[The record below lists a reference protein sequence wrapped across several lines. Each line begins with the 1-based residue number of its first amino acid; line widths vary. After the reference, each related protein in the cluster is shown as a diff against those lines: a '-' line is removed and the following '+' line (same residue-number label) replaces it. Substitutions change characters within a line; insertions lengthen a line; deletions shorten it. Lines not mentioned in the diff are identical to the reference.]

1 MAKRRRKQK
10 GINPK
15 AYTLDKRRKKAVK
28 TQGIRSTMQ
37 TPIVKLYLDYLST
50 PENLMAGQKK
60 NLNIFMAEN
69 EIGSY
74 HTLEKYARAIGFQE
88 ELLRRKNNY
97 IADEKLDMIELG
109 KAGFK
114 FLAKKHVLK
123 REVID
128 ARGEKRVI
136 EEEQDPNVKACE
148 RLIQLGG
155 GDIVDNINVTGT
167 DAISAAAT
175 RITDTEDLK

>member
-15 AYTLDKRRKKAVK
+15 AYTLETAIVRDYIIFYAVREMGLVKKVMPEDCQTEVEFCIKHGLSDKSSNALHNYANIKGFYDAVEVEKKK
-28 TQGIRSTMQ
+28 HR
-37 TPIVKLYLDYLST
+37 PLLLSIGM
-50 PENLMAGQKK
+50 NGLG
-60 NLNIFMAEN
+60 FVAE
-69 EIGSY
+69 
-74 HTLEKYARAIGFQE
+74 
-88 ELLRRKNNY
+88 
-97 IADEKLDMIELG
+97 
-109 KAGFK
+109 
-114 FLAKKHVLK
+114 KHVLK

-167 DAISAAAT
+167 DAISAAAK

>member
-1 MAKRRRKQK
+1 M
-10 GINPK
+10 
-15 AYTLDKRRKKAVK
+15 DKRRKKAVK
-28 TQGIRSTMQ
+28 TQGIRATMQ

-69 EIGSY
+69 KIGSY
-74 HTLEKYARAIGFQE
+74 HTLEKYERVIGFQE

-97 IADEKLDMIELG
+97 IAQKKLDMIELG
-109 KAGFK
+109 EAGLE
-114 FLAKKHVLK
+114 FLGGKHVLK

-136 EEEQDPNVKACE
+136 EEEQAPNVKACE

-167 DAISAAAT
+167 DAISAAAK